1 MNRLTDP
8 IFRRKSDWCE
18 FETDTYLDRRHPNW
32 ILAEELG
39 DVIFVTE
46 RRVVLVHRDR
56 AEHIARALGWRPGAM
71 VREQAIALLAITTTR
86 QPAPCIAKT
95 ATRAS
100 VVIVTARSRW
110 RAACGWLGI
119 LAGAAVFVAA
129 LAVRLDDPALVMAL
143 ALGLR
148 GGRLILDVDS

>member
-1 MNRLTDP
+1 
-8 IFRRKSDWCE
+8 
-18 FETDTYLDRRHPNW
+18 
-32 ILAEELG
+32 
-39 DVIFVTE
+39 
-46 RRVVLVHRDR
+46 
-56 AEHIARALGWRPGAM
+56 

-86 QPAPCIAKT
+86 QPAPCNART

-129 LAVRLDDPALVMAL
+129 LALWLDDPALVVAL
-143 ALGLR
+143 MLALR
-148 GGRLILDVDS
+148 GGLVTTTG